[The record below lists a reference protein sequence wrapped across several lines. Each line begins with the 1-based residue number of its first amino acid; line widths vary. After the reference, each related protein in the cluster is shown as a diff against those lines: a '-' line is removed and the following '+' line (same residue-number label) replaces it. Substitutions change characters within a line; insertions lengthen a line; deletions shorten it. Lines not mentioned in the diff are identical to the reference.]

1 MISALRS
8 MAVWTA
14 YPLVMLITLA
24 IYYGL
29 IRQGFDWSLASYIA
43 AIMGGVGL
51 ITMLENILPFRKA
64 WVPNRVE
71 VQTDITFMLLIQVLL
86 PKLLSIMTA
95 MWLLEYVK
103 NAGWALYEWWPH
115 SYPVWVQMLLMMFIA
130 DLPRY
135 WLHRA
140 AHEWAPLWKFHAVHH
155 SVQKLNWI
163 NVGRFH
169 PVDKSLQFVCDALPF
184 ILLGVSR
191 EVLALYFVV
200 YSIKGFFQ
208 HSNVDVKLGWL
219 NYIISGPELHRWHHS
234 KTIKESNT
242 NYGNNII
249 LWDILFGTF
258 FLPKHVSVGD
268 LGLLNRHYPM
278 TFLSQM
284 KAPFIRG
291 LDKAPPDGKEIS

>member
-1 MISALRS
+1 

-14 YPLVMLITLA
+14 YPLVMLISLV
-24 IYYGL
+24 IYYEL
-29 IRQGFDWSLASYIA
+29 VRQGLDWSMACYIA
-43 AIMGGVGL
+43 AIIGGVGL
-51 ITMLENILPFRKA
+51 ITLLEHVLPYRKA
-64 WVPNRVE
+64 WVPNRAE
-71 VQTDITFMLLIQVLL
+71 VQSDVTFMLLIQALL

-95 MWLLEYVK
+95 MWLLEYVR
-103 NAGWALYEWWPH
+103 NAGWALSEWWPH
-115 SYPVWVQMLLMMFIA
+115 SYPVWVQMLLMMFVA

-140 AHEWAPLWKFHAVHH
+140 AHEWTPLWRFHAVHH

-234 KTIKESNT
+234 RTIKESNT

-258 FLPKHVSVGD
+258 FLPRHVSVGD
-268 LGLLNRHYPM
+268 LGLLNRDYPM
-278 TFLSQM
+278 AFSSQM

-291 LDKAPPDGKEIS
+291 LDKAQQDGKKLS

>member
-1 MISALRS
+1 
-8 MAVWTA
+8 MAVWIA
-14 YPLVMLITLA
+14 YPVVMIITLS

-29 IRQGFDWSLASYIA
+29 AHQGINWSLASYIA
-43 AIMGGVGL
+43 AIIGGVGL
-51 ITMLENILPFRKA
+51 ITLLENILPYRKDWA
-64 WVPNRVE
+64 PNRAE
-71 VQTDITFMLLIQVLL
+71 VQSDVTFMILIQVLL

-103 NAGWALYEWWPH
+103 SAGWALDEWWPH
-115 SYPVWVQMLLMMFIA
+115 SYPAWIQMLLMMFVA
-130 DLPRY
+130 DFPRY

-140 AHEWAPLWKFHAVHH
+140 AHEWTPLWRFHAVHH

-169 PVDKSLQFVCDALPF
+169 PVDKFLQFLCDAMPF
-184 ILLGVSR
+184 ILVGVSY

-208 HSNVDVKLGWL
+208 HSNVDIKLGWL
-219 NYIISGPELHRWHHS
+219 NYLISGPELHRWHHS
-234 KTIKESNT
+234 RTIKESNT

-249 LWDILFGTF
+249 VWDILFGTF
-258 FLPKHVSVGD
+258 FLPKGASVGD

-278 TFLSQM
+278 GFLSQM
-284 KAPFIRG
+284 KTPFIPG
-291 LDKAPPDGKEIS
+291 LDKAQQDGNERL